1 MRVAVLGT
9 GAMGTIFGVAL
20 ARSGAQVICYDRRAE
35 VVDAINAVGLR
46 LDGVTGEHC
55 LRIPAYIRA
64 EDIGMVDLALVL
76 VDSSA
81 TGEAAG
87 VAARCLGPGGY
98 ALTLQNGIG
107 NLEILGALLGP
118 DRVAGGI
125 TYNSGAGLSP
135 GHARHTNAG
144 PTVIGEASG
153 PISERLRELAARF
166 AGSGIPIDLSD
177 AVDGHIWSKFVHN
190 CAINPVAA
198 LTALRPGEIWRDPAA
213 RALLERVLDEILSV
227 VAAAGVRLPEEDP
240 RAEILEHCRVRY
252 NRPSM
257 LQHRLAGRVTEIGA
271 LNEALIARARGLGL
285 ATPFN
290 EAIALAIRAM
300 EASSGGRDRELDE
313 AALEAQAV
321 GIRPGATAPGSPGE
335 SC

>member
-1 MRVAVLGT
+1 MRVAILGT

-20 ARSGAQVICYDRRAE
+20 ARSGAEVVCYDRRAD
-35 VVDAINAVGLR
+35 VIDAINTVGLR
-46 LDGVTGEHC
+46 LEGVTGEHC
-55 LRIPAYIRA
+55 LRIPACVRV

-81 TGEAAG
+81 TGEAAEA
-87 VAARCLGPGGY
+87 AARCLGPSGY

-107 NLEILGALLGP
+107 NLETLAERLGR
-118 DRVAGGI
+118 DRVAAGI

-153 PISERLRELAARF
+153 PVSERLRGLALRF
-166 AGSGIPIDLSD
+166 AGSDIPIELSD
-177 AVDGHIWSKFVHN
+177 AVEGHIWSKFVHN
-190 CAINPVAA
+190 CAINPVSA

-213 RALLERVLDEILSV
+213 RALLERVLDEILAV
-227 VAAAGVRLPEEDP
+227 VATAGIRLPEEDP

-271 LNEALIARARGLGL
+271 LNEALVARARSLGL
-285 ATPFN
+285 ATPVN

-313 AALEAQAV
+313 AKLEAQA
-321 GIRPGATAPGSPGE
+321 GRIRTAATVPGSPDG